1 MQIYG
6 PTHAHGPQS
15 INTPQRAHSMQ
26 SSAQP
31 DQARG
36 MDQLD
41 ISPEADFLS
50 RVRDISDIR
59 VDRVTELR
67 AAIESGTYETAGKLD
82 LAVERLLDELA

>member
-15 INTPQRAHSMQ
+15 VNTPQRTHGVQ
-26 SSAQP
+26 SCTQP
-31 DQARG
+31 EQARG

-50 RVRDISDIR
+50 RVRDIPDIR